1 MNFTLLITRRPP
13 SGNKPPNRK
22 FQEALRAEAQARL
35 GDGSRLEGELYSR
48 ITWFYR
54 ESTTQDVDNIAKNI
68 HDALKGVPFAD
79 DVQIVQCLTRKVDAT
94 GEFLIVEETVPDDVL
109 DELNVTLGREHLH
122 VLCLEVGQFTTNR
135 VVFGAIDEGYSS

>member
-22 FQEALRAEAQARL
+22 FQEALRAEALSRL
-35 GDGSRLEGELYSR
+35 GSGPRLEGELYSR

-68 HDALKGVPFAD
+68 HDALKGVLFAD

-94 GEFLIVEETVPDDVL
+94 REFLIVEETVPDEVL
-109 DELNVTLGREHLH
+109 DELNETLGREHLH
-122 VLCLEVGQFTTNR
+122 VLCLEVGQVTTNR
-135 VVFGAIDEGYSS
+135 VVFGAIDEGYSA